1 MNSSNAITVFAS
13 TLLVTGLFSC
23 QQDPESRNAKV
34 SQNKPSTLSN
44 SVIARVSQD
53 PSNANMGTLELVSSN
68 QSIQQGSQASQVV
81 NAFSQGQPLQLKKD
95 GFALTA
101 SNPQNGSMFALY
113 ECPEGY
119 YMPYTTVPTQSAANQ
134 PNIGIDNLFSTFS
147 DGGSGLFNNLISGL
161 GTSDGGGI
169 LESVSG
175 TLQSLIGL
183 FASGGLGTLGLPSG
197 QTTVSNYADY
207 GCVPING
214 TAGTTVPMSVPTTT
228 PNTTTNTLPASTAPT
243 TASPTPYT
251 YMGQVQSGPYT
262 YYTYALPSEGSS
274 NGSSQTPTPSNP

>member
-1 MNSSNAITVFAS
+1 
-13 TLLVTGLFSC
+13 
-23 QQDPESRNAKV
+23 
-34 SQNKPSTLSN
+34 
-44 SVIARVSQD
+44 
-53 PSNANMGTLELVSSN
+53 
-68 QSIQQGSQASQVV
+68 
-81 NAFSQGQPLQLKKD
+81 
-95 GFALTA
+95 
-101 SNPQNGSMFALY
+101 
-113 ECPEGY
+113 
-119 YMPYTTVPTQSAANQ
+119 MPYTTVPTQTAANQ
-134 PNIGIDNLFSTFS
+134 PNIGIDNIFSTFS

-161 GTSDGGGI
+161 GTPDGGGI

-214 TAGTTVPMSVPTTT
+214 TAGTSTPMTTPSTTTTTTTTTSTVPGSTT
-228 PNTTTNTLPASTAPT
+228 PT

-262 YYTYALPSEGSS
+262 YYTYALPSEDSGQTSTSS
-274 NGSSQTPTPSNP
+274 NP